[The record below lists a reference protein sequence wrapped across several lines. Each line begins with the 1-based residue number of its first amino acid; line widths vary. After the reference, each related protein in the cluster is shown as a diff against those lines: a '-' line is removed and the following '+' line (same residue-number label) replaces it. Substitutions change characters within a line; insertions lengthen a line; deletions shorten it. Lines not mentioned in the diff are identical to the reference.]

1 MKLLKTAL
9 CALALTASIS
19 AIAQVRQ
26 TDQTSIG
33 DWLIIEEYEITD
45 NDATIRRETKVKVG
59 DKRYTTPRRRMRAHY
74 PTYYMGFSR
83 LSNGPFSMDYANG
96 ICQNQSK
103 CWDWGVYLCE
113 HSIAFNKRGTIGLSY
128 AFGFGRSS
136 YKFNSG
142 QYFYNDNGLI
152 NYGTIPTS
160 NKQYDE
166 TWFRYWGF
174 RLPIN
179 LELQHYVNGK
189 PFFLTFGPEIEYRFA
204 PKSQGRIGGG
214 KQRNISKNYDLN
226 PLNVNLMAQV
236 GYNNIGF
243 MAKLSLIDLF
253 QNPMKPEWPIGGEG
267 PLRGPNCEVYPLTIG
282 FSIFY

>member
-83 LSNGPFSMDYANG
+83 LSNDPFSMDYANG